1 MTATRSVLDTCTLI
15 WWTLSP
21 SELSSEA
28 ARRCGTIAALGAWV
42 CSASIWEIG
51 LKIQNKQLVIGCSI
65 EEYCRRLY
73 TVNVQIEP
81 IDERLWIKS
90 LNLKWLHRDPVD
102 RLIVSLAEQKE
113 APLITRDREIRSFYP
128 GAVW

>member
-1 MTATRSVLDTCTLI
+1 M
-15 WWTLSP
+15 
-21 SELSSEA
+21 
-28 ARRCGTIAALGAWV
+28 
-42 CSASIWEIG
+42 
-51 LKIQNKQLVIGCSI
+51 
-65 EEYCRRLY
+65 
-73 TVNVQIEP
+73 NVQIEP